1 MRFRISARW
10 RLWWALPVLAAVYVL
25 LVLGASKWVD
35 GERIDLTRDQLY
47 TLSPGTLDILDRLRQ
62 PLDLTLYFSDR
73 ASHGLPQMRAY
84 HQRVVN
90 MLDEI
95 VRHSNGRVHVTQV
108 DPLPFSED
116 EDRASAAGLTSVR
129 GEGAGGA
136 IFFGLAGRNAE
147 SGRTAAI
154 PFFLLAKERFIEYDI
169 TKLLYDLSTRHKPR
183 VAIYSGLPIWGSN
196 ADDRD
201 ATPPWTALQQLRQLF
216 DVRRLDPTALASLGV
231 ADTDALVL
239 IQPAGLSQADTQAV
253 DRYVQR
259 GGHLLVFVDPD
270 SEVGGGATSD
280 LPTLFRA
287 WGVAF
292 DPGQVLLD
300 RSRALV
306 VQSPISG
313 DAVRSPAVQGLTG
326 DELNRRDP
334 VTAALSVIDV
344 SSAGYFSLSPD
355 TVTRLDPLI
364 QSTTEAMSVP
374 TGLVRD
380 ALDPSTLYKD
390 YQPEGRHFA
399 IAVRLQGKLASAFPA
414 DAAGEAPAS
423 PRNPEVILVG
433 DTDLLSDR
441 LWVQTSTSQGQTLVS
456 PFANNGDFF
465 VNAVDDLAGPSD
477 LIAIRGRAVAER
489 RFTRVDALRRQAD
502 EKFKAKQS
510 ELQTELSET
519 EQRLA
524 ALKQSAHGRSQT
536 AAQKTAVDQFEQR
549 KLEIRSELRAVQRS
563 LDADIERLSMLLKFI
578 DILLMPILVALAGLI
593 YGAWRVRRRRAGGEW
608 Q

>member
-1 MRFRISARW
+1 MRWRVPASW
-10 RLWWALPVLAAVYVL
+10 RLWWALPLLAAVYVL
-25 LVLGASKWVD
+25 LVLGASKWLD
-35 GERIDLTRDQLY
+35 GERIDLTRDHLY
-47 TLSPGTLDILDRLRQ
+47 TLSPGTLDILDHLRQ

-95 VRHSNGRVHVTQV
+95 VRHAHGRIHFTRI

-116 EDRASAAGLTSVR
+116 EDRAGAAGLTSVR

-147 SGRTAAI
+147 NGRTAAI

-169 TKLLYDLSTRHKPR
+169 TKLLYDLSTTHKPR
-183 VAIYSGLPIWGSN
+183 VAIYSGLPIWGN
-196 ADDRD
+196 NGGDGN

-216 DVRRLDPTALASLGV
+216 DVRRLDPATLASLGV
-231 ADTDALVL
+231 ADTDTLVL
-239 IQPAGLSQADTQAV
+239 IQPVGLSQADTQAV
-253 DRYVQR
+253 DRYVQQ

-270 SEVGGGATSD
+270 SEVGGGEASD
-280 LPTLFRA
+280 LPKLLHA

-306 VQSPISG
+306 VQSPVSG
-313 DAVRSPAVQGLTG
+313 NAVRSPAVQGLTG

-334 VTAALSVIDV
+334 VTAALSVINV

-355 TVTRLDPLI
+355 TGTRLDPLI

-390 YQPEGRHFA
+390 YLPEGKHFA
-399 IAVRLQGKLASAFPA
+399 IAVRLQGTLPSAFPA
-414 DAAGEAPAS
+414 SATGKPQVS
-423 PRNPEVILVG
+423 GHKSEVILVG

-519 EQRLA
+519 EQRIA
-524 ALKQSAHGRSQT
+524 SIKQSAHGRSQT
-536 AAQKTAVDQFEQR
+536 AAQKAAVDQFEQR
-549 KLEIRSELRAVQRS
+549 KLEIRGELRAVQRS
-563 LDADIERLSMLLKFI
+563 LDADIERLSTLLKFI
-578 DILLMPILVALAGLI
+578 DILFMPILVVLAGLI
-593 YGAWRVRRRRAGGEW
+593 YGAWRVRRRRAGGGW